1 MDEAHVATDKLLKK
15 LENDVAREY
24 KTATKE
30 MQAKIKAY
38 LEKTEAQR
46 KVQEGLLKDG
56 KITKQE
62 YSDWCFRHNMVGKR
76 WEQMRDT
83 LAEDMHHTNEI
94 AKGIM
99 EKRMPDIYALNANYA
114 TYQIEHDGQ
123 IDTGFT
129 LYNHDT
135 AEYLL
140 GDQRQL
146 MPKPSAKKAAQI
158 AANKDMQWNKQ
169 KIQSAVLQG
178 VLQGESPYDVA
189 KRLQDVGQMN
199 YNSAVR
205 YARTMTTSAQ
215 NAGRY
220 ESYRRARDLGVDLTI
235 EWQATLDHRTRH
247 AHRMMHGQRTE
258 VDKPFHTPDG
268 YTIYYPADSTG
279 ESNAPQRE
287 IWNCRCTLLAW
298 VKGHEGETVK
308 DSPAMDG
315 MSFEEWQDEKKQ
327 NESFTQE
334 PTQSKID
341 DRFTEQ
347 RKSSAKLYDSR
358 IEADKYFRPILDDTW
373 DNMTEWEKYATWEY
387 THNSN
392 PINKSLSGYHESWSR
407 SNFVGVE
414 NTVWGYENRYRTFQH
429 TPFRKKFGT
438 PDGHVDYHKTIT
450 NLTNAIEKNALQ
462 DDAWFFRGGGSG
474 SLAGLLE
481 NGGLNYDDVKRV
493 IDRGTAAEKEQLK
506 KLIVGQ
512 PFQEHSFLSTGIA
525 RDAGFTFKNVK
536 YEIYAPK
543 GTKGIYAEPQSYYG
557 GTIGS
562 KEKIYEKGH
571 SWSGSVGGEA
581 EMIFQ
586 RGSTYRITDIEFT
599 DGGARVKMEVI
610 DQPNYF
616 NHGDEDTFNGGATR
630 HRS

>member
-15 LENDVAREY
+15 LEKDVAREY
-24 KTATKE
+24 KIATKE
-30 MQAKIKAY
+30 MQAKLKAY

-46 KVQEGLLKDG
+46 KVQEGLLKEG

-99 EKRMPDIYALNANYA
+99 EKRMPDVYALNANYA

-308 DSPAMDG
+308 DSPKMDG
-315 MSFEEWQDEKKQ
+315 MSFEEWQNEKAPKTKENEKAFQSRFEPAKDIKEAENFIKQIVNAKGFGALGVDYTGIDLEVANIVNKTLVDLYDEFNVPMLGGIVAPAGNTTLGKQ
-327 NESFTQE
+327 IQNATAAYSPIRNSFLLN
-334 PTQSKID
+334 
-341 DRFTEQ
+341 
-347 RKSSAKLYDSR
+347 RKSLKNVKTA
-358 IEADKYFRPILDDTW
+358 
-373 DNMTEWEKYATWEY
+373 EKA
-387 THNSN
+387 
-392 PINKSLSGYHESWSR
+392 L
-407 SNFVGVE
+407 
-414 NTVWGYENRYRTFQH
+414 Q
-429 TPFRKKFGT
+429 
-438 PDGHVDYHKTIT
+438 
-450 NLTNAIEKNALQ
+450 AEKNAVTDILTHPE
-462 DDAWFFRGGGSG
+462 R
-474 SLAGLLE
+474 
-481 NGGLNYDDVKRV
+481 YDLSKASSRLRRV
-493 IDRGTAAEKEQLK
+493 IEASRESGRGTVPETIPDVLSHEFGHALEKQIKRLDSFEQIRNNMPEYARKISGYASEDVSEYIAESFASWRKGET
-506 KLIVGQ
+506 LIDPVL
-512 PFQEHSFLSTGIA
+512 ETA
-525 RDAGFTFKNVK
+525 FK
-536 YEIYAPK
+536 
-543 GTKGIYAEPQSYYG
+543 GLRRT
-557 GTIGS
+557 T
-562 KEKIYEKGH
+562 
-571 SWSGSVGGEA
+571 
-581 EMIFQ
+581 
-586 RGSTYRITDIEFT
+586 
-599 DGGARVKMEVI
+599 
-610 DQPNYF
+610 
-616 NHGDEDTFNGGATR
+616 
-630 HRS
+630 

>member
-15 LENDVAREY
+15 LEKDVAREY

-30 MQAKIKAY
+30 MQAKLKAY

-46 KVQEGLLKDG
+46 KVQEGLLKEG

-99 EKRMPDIYALNANYA
+99 EKRMPDVYALNANYA

-315 MSFEEWQDEKKQ
+315 MSFEEWQKEK
-327 NESFTQE
+327 
-334 PTQSKID
+334 SKMA
-341 DRFTEQ
+341 
-347 RKSSAKLYDSR
+347 S
-358 IEADKYFRPILDDTW
+358 
-373 DNMTEWEKYATWEY
+373 
-387 THNSN
+387 
-392 PINKSLSGYHESWSR
+392 
-407 SNFVGVE
+407 
-414 NTVWGYENRYRTFQH
+414 
-429 TPFRKKFGT
+429 
-438 PDGHVDYHKTIT
+438 
-450 NLTNAIEKNALQ
+450 
-462 DDAWFFRGGGSG
+462 
-474 SLAGLLE
+474 
-481 NGGLNYDDVKRV
+481 
-493 IDRGTAAEKEQLK
+493 
-506 KLIVGQ
+506 
-512 PFQEHSFLSTGIA
+512 EHS
-525 RDAGFTFKNVK
+525 
-536 YEIYAPK
+536 E
-543 GTKGIYAEPQSYYG
+543 
-557 GTIGS
+557 
-562 KEKIYEKGH
+562 
-571 SWSGSVGGEA
+571 
-581 EMIFQ
+581 
-586 RGSTYRITDIEFT
+586 
-599 DGGARVKMEVI
+599 
-610 DQPNYF
+610 
-616 NHGDEDTFNGGATR
+616 
-630 HRS
+630 